1 MTQRADGE
9 ARARWLS
16 LARKRRFAKTAN
28 ALDPLRT
35 QPSLEFRF
43 FVNIKRYF
51 VTSSTTMW

>member
-43 FVNIKRYF
+43 FC
-51 VTSSTTMW
+51 